1 MRKHGIYDVGGLFD
15 ELQHELTK
23 KSDNTMKRE
32 NLQLLKRLVLASVLI
47 LVLIRVVSALFLQE
61 TRMVVMD
68 IGLPVVLS
76 VAVIFLMLLYGYLKS
91 VTGDKVLG
99 KLNYIAFLLAT
110 IGVLLVYIIV
120 TKSAHERQVS
130 ALSELIKK
138 LEK

>member
-1 MRKHGIYDVGGLFD
+1 
-15 ELQHELTK
+15 
-23 KSDNTMKRE
+23 MKRE